1 MLLLFF
7 IFLVS
12 RGLRV
17 PTCSA
22 EQDGTTFVF
31 QRTIHEPLDQGH
43 YRVLPSYSAYHHPLK
58 VRYLSNT
65 QKKSSPGQ

>member
-12 RGLRV
+12 RELRV

-31 QRTIHEPLDQGH
+31 QRTIHELLDQ
-43 YRVLPSYSAYHHPLK
+43 RPL
-58 VRYLSNT
+58 
-65 QKKSSPGQ
+65 